1 MKLLAFGNKTRSQ
14 RCHVSWIQ
22 DVNWTYIRH
31 SEDIQDVFRTSFIRS
46 FCNTPPPSPP
56 LAPPP
61 LKKREVFLRIEF
73 CFESFVPNVN
83 IYTLEIMFLRE
94 CKNITLVFLQV
105 LIKFPV
111 SKPYISLPP
120 WKFSV
125 KEECVDEPSGCWVES
140 RCSHK
145 KNYLAISHLFSF
157 WNSDEQ
163 MKNITCL
170 FIYKCNTL
178 ISNTRLIL
186 TKKSIKS

>member
-1 MKLLAFGNKTRSQ
+1 MPCLLYTGRKLNVHQTFR
-14 RCHVSWIQ
+14 
-22 DVNWTYIRH
+22 RH
-31 SEDIQDVFRTSFIRS
+31 SGRLPNVFYTLILQH
-46 FCNTPPPSPP
+46 PPPSPP
-56 LAPPP
+56 PLLPLPPSFPSPPPPSPP

-83 IYTLEIMFLRE
+83 IYTLEIKFLRE

-125 KEECVDEPSGCWVES
+125 KEECVYEPSGCWVES